1 MAASAAKPHSQGC
14 LLVCV
19 CCVAAAVV
27 VGVPYRRYVR
37 HRFVTI
43 GILLIQLAG
52 ITGFAQLCFTRSA
65 YFKLSTLGRSQLGG
79 I

>member
-1 MAASAAKPHSQGC
+1 
-14 LLVCV
+14 
-19 CCVAAAVV
+19 
-27 VGVPYRRYVR
+27 VR

-52 ITGFAQLCFTRSA
+52 ITGFAQLCFTRSV